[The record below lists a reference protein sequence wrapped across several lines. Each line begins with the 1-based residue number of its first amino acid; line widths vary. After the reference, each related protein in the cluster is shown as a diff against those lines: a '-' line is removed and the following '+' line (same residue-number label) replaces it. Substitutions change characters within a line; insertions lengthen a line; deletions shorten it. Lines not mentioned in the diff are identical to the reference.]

1 MQKTLLD
8 AQILFTES
16 LKAAGKANATVIAY
30 SKDIEQLVTFV
41 TKKGKTD
48 VDEVS
53 SDDIDEFKAL
63 LNKQRY
69 TGKSISRKINSIK
82 AFFRYLI
89 SQGMITSNPAEIIT
103 HPKYEQSPPRVLSK
117 IEYRALRDACRGD
130 ARMSAVVEILLQT
143 GMRISELAA
152 LQMGDVDFER
162 NIIVI
167 QAQNSR
173 GARKVP
179 LNIAAKNSLTE
190 YLQVRPRARE
200 KTVFLT
206 KTCRPFLVRNIR
218 TAIDRYFRLAGIK
231 GSKVNDLRH
240 TFIVEQLK
248 AGTPLVYVSQLV
260 GHKRITTTEKYL
272 KLIEAP
278 EMEPN
283 IQIEEL

>member
-103 HPKYEQSPPRVLSK
+103 HPK
-117 IEYRALRDACRGD
+117 I
-130 ARMSAVVEILLQT
+130 
-143 GMRISELAA
+143 
-152 LQMGDVDFER
+152 
-162 NIIVI
+162 
-167 QAQNSR
+167 
-173 GARKVP
+173 
-179 LNIAAKNSLTE
+179 
-190 YLQVRPRARE
+190 
-200 KTVFLT
+200 
-206 KTCRPFLVRNIR
+206 
-218 TAIDRYFRLAGIK
+218 
-231 GSKVNDLRH
+231 
-240 TFIVEQLK
+240 
-248 AGTPLVYVSQLV
+248 
-260 GHKRITTTEKYL
+260 
-272 KLIEAP
+272 
-278 EMEPN
+278 
-283 IQIEEL
+283 

>member
-1 MQKTLLD
+1 MQKTLSD
-8 AQILFTES
+8 AHALFTQH
-16 LKAAGKANATVIAY
+16 LKDSGKANATVIAY
-30 SKDIEQLVTFV
+30 SKDIEQLVEFV
-41 TKKGKTD
+41 GKKGKGNI
-48 VDEVS
+48 DEVS
-53 SDDIDEFKAL
+53 DTDINEFKEL
-63 LNKQRY
+63 LKKQRY

-82 AFFRYLI
+82 AFFRFCI
-89 SQGMITSNPAEIIT
+89 SQGMISENPADVIT
-103 HPKYEQSPPRVLSK
+103 HPKYEITPPRVLSR

-130 ARMSAVVEILLQT
+130 ARMYAVVELLLQT
-143 GMRISELAA
+143 GMRISELAS
-152 LQMGDVDFER
+152 LQMSEVDFDR
-162 NIIVI
+162 NVLIIK
-167 QAQNSR
+167 AQNSR
-173 GARKVP
+173 DARKVP
-179 LNIAAKNSLTE
+179 LNEAGKNALMD

-231 GSKVNDLRH
+231 EAKVNDLRH

-278 EMEPN
+278 DMTPN

>member
-1 MQKTLLD
+1 MKKTFLD

-167 QAQNSR
+167 QPLLRLFFSPLFCIKANCLRDNKTVRLRPLSPNNR
-173 GARKVP
+173 GAVRKFMP
-179 LNIAAKNSLTE
+179 TN
-190 YLQVRPRARE
+190 RPAR
-200 KTVFLT
+200 TF
-206 KTCRPFLVRNIR
+206 CSPIR
-218 TAIDRYFRLAGIK
+218 SFGKDFW
-231 GSKVNDLRH
+231 V
-240 TFIVEQLK
+240 
-248 AGTPLVYVSQLV
+248 
-260 GHKRITTTEKYL
+260 
-272 KLIEAP
+272 
-278 EMEPN
+278 
-283 IQIEEL
+283 